1 MMRSVHIFF
10 SEDDEVVKRFLD
22 SQSNKSRS
30 IRMLIQGFVANT
42 RGLQSMDGKEIQDVT
57 KMDLLALLDSTDN
70 LPELGEAAR
79 RELERISSTGER
91 RRGVLEKGR
100 EKLQEARHAHKE
112 DVVTIPDDDVEPERP
127 AQDVVTVPDE
137 EPDVADVREEAPVV
151 RTEAPVADESPEDRP
166 EPQREPS
173 MEPDGDEEGDDMPDL
188 IADSAHKPVVQRRR
202 DEAQG
207 GGVSSFFDDVE
218 PAGRGS
224 FGAAAT
230 PQSVNEVNRRAK
242 EVDDKAA
249 YNREFDGETVDTS
262 GMSEEDLKAAL
273 GL

>member
-10 SEDDEVVKRFLD
+10 SEDDDVVKQFLE

-42 RGLQSMDGKEIQDVT
+42 RGLQSMDGREIQDVT

-79 RELERISSTGER
+79 RELERLSSTGER
-91 RRGVLEKGR
+91 RRGVMEKGR
-100 EKLQEARHAHKE
+100 EKLQEVRNQPKE
-112 DVVTIPDDDVEPERP
+112 DVVTIPDDDAEPERP

-137 EPDVADVREEAPVV
+137 EPEAVLDEGPAAAVEASARDEGPEDIPDVV
-151 RTEAPVADESPEDRP
+151 RDEGPTD
-166 EPQREPS
+166 
-173 MEPDGDEEGDDMPDL
+173 DGGEKDDMPDV

-202 DEAQG
+202 EEVQG

>member
-10 SEDDEVVKRFLD
+10 SEDDDVVKQFLE

-79 RELERISSTGER
+79 RELERLSSTGER
-91 RRGVLEKGR
+91 RRGIMEKGR
-100 EKLQEARHAHKE
+100 EKLQETRNQPKE
-112 DVVTIPDDDVEPERP
+112 DVVTIPDEDESERP

-137 EPDVADVREEAPVV
+137 DPDAVFDEGPVATEEAPV
-151 RTEAPVADESPEDRP
+151 RGEEPEDRP
-166 EPQREPS
+166 EAVRDEEP
-173 MEPDGDEEGDDMPDL
+173 ENDGDEDDDMPDV

-202 DEAQG
+202 DDAQG
-207 GGVSSFFDDVE
+207 SGVSAFFDDVE